1 MSPLDNGERRDAAL
15 TVEHLSKTFGA
26 TRALNGV
33 GFAVEPGRIHGLLGG
48 NGSGKSTLIKILAGV
63 YRGDPGG
70 TLTLAGRT
78 VASDETTPEL
88 ARACGLRFVHQDPGV
103 FPLLTVA
110 ENMAIGSADGFPT
123 TALGGIGWRRL
134 RERTRAL
141 LERFEIDARP
151 DDVLGELRPA
161 DHTMIAIARALQ
173 GDGRDGG
180 DEDVSLLVLDEPT
193 ASLPEHEVELLL
205 AALRRY
211 AQAGFAIL
219 YVSHRLDEVLSVVD
233 DVTVL
238 RNGRHVITRDA
249 DGLTQDELIEHIVG
263 RPLERVFAETSE
275 QHVADPVLEVAHLR
289 GGPLRDVGFR
299 VRRGE
304 ILGVAGLLGSGRT
317 ELLRTIFGAYAADG
331 EMTLDGRRFRP
342 RSPEDAMRSGVA
354 YVPEHRLLDAA
365 FPDLSVRENLSAA
378 QLGRYWSR
386 RGFQHARERRDARRS
401 IDDFSILTDGD
412 RALFSSLSGG
422 NQQKVVLARWLR
434 RNPRLLLL
442 DEPTQG
448 VDVGARAD
456 VYAAVRAAVQDG
468 MAAILVASDLEELAH
483 VSDRVLVLREGR
495 IVAEC
500 SGGGLEAHRL
510 TELMLAEEKEAA

>member
-1 MSPLDNGERRDAAL
+1 
-15 TVEHLSKTFGA
+15 
-26 TRALNGV
+26 
-33 GFAVEPGRIHGLLGG
+33 
-48 NGSGKSTLIKILAGV
+48 
-63 YRGDPGG
+63 
-70 TLTLAGRT
+70 
-78 VASDETTPEL
+78 
-88 ARACGLRFVHQDPGV
+88 VHQDPGV

-123 TALGGIGWRRL
+123 TAIGGIGWRRL

-141 LERFEIDARP
+141 LERYEIDARP

-173 GDGRDGG
+173 GDGRGEDA

-205 AALRRY
+205 DALRRY
-211 AQAGFAIL
+211 ARAGFAIL

-275 QHVADPVLEVAHLR
+275 QHVADPVLEVSHLR

-304 ILGVAGLLGSGRT
+304 VLGIAGLLGSGRT
-317 ELLRTIFGAYAADG
+317 ELLRMIFGAHPIDG
-331 EMTLDGRRFRP
+331 GELTLDGRRLRP
-342 RSPEDAMRSGVA
+342 RTPEEAMRLGIA

-378 QLGRYWSR
+378 QIGRYWGR
-386 RGFQHARERRDARRS
+386 RGFQHARERHDARTS
-401 IDDFSILTDGD
+401 IDDFSIRTDGD

-456 VYAAVRAAVQDG
+456 VYAAVRAAVLEG

-495 IVAEC
+495 IVAEL
-500 SGGGLEAHRL
+500 SGGVLEAHRL
-510 TELMLAEEKEAA
+510 TELMLAEEREAA